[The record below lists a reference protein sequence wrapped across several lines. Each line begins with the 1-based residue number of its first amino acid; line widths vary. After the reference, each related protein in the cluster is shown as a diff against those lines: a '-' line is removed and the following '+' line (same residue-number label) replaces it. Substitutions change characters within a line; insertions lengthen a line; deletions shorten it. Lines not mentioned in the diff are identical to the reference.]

1 MSNTN
6 EMQAQWTEMVE
17 EMNDAVADLN
27 GALNI
32 SDRYPAGERQPQSD
46 RDSGQK
52 VVADDS
58 GGDGA
63 SLTGPQDS
71 QADAEP
77 QQTTLG
83 TYAS

>member
-1 MSNTN
+1 MLLTF
-6 EMQAQWTEMVE
+6 A
-17 EMNDAVADLN
+17 A
-27 GALNI
+27 
-32 SDRYPAGERQPQSD
+32 RHPAGERQPQSD

-63 SLTGPQDS
+63 SVTGPQDS
-71 QADAEP
+71 QADADT
-77 QQTTLG
+77 QQETLG